1 MLRYAASSGMSLEE
15 IAAAAGTTTT
25 RQRERGVAAVDGTS
39 GSLADRLAP
48 FAGALPCE
56 PAAAA
61 AVLRSHGRGTPL
73 DESARVA
80 NLAPVTAAKVLHRMG
95 VTGVNPLTPTAR
107 RIVRDWVRG
116 NVTRT
121 DALTLTGASDA
132 EFALAA
138 YIETHDPV
146 PGVREI
152 TGEVR
157 GLHGDAMVAKREV
170 LGGALEDAPGLR

>member
-1 MLRYAASSGMSLEE
+1 MGLEE

-25 RQRERGVAAVDGTS
+25 RQHERGVTAVDGTS

-48 FAGALPCE
+48 FAADLPCE

-61 AVLRSHGRGTPL
+61 AVLRSHGSGTPI
-73 DESARVA
+73 DECAHVA
-80 NLAPVTAAKVLHRMG
+80 NLAPVTAAKVLHRLG

-107 RIVRDWVRG
+107 RIVRDWIHGEVS
-116 NVTRT
+116 RT

-138 YIETHDPV
+138 YIETHDPI
-146 PGVREI
+146 PGARES
-152 TGEVR
+152 TGEPS
-157 GLHGDAMVAKREV
+157 GLQGDAMVAKREI